1 MTEWTKTFIFVG
13 AAVVS
18 IGLAAAASTLSRP
31 SSPKEFERVGEL
43 FYPEFEDPTQARTLQ
58 VVSYDEDTSVIKDFD
73 VTWGK
78 EGWTISPYGYPADAK
93 DQLEK
98 TASSVIGVE
107 RTGLASRREADQERY
122 NVLDPLDED
131 ATKLKGRGSRVTLK
145 DAKGNVLADYILGK
159 PVDGREGY
167 FYVRKPKEKE
177 TYIAKVDFNLS
188 TRFADWI
195 ESDLLGLSASDLKRI
210 EILDYSVD
218 EAKGAIDRRDASVLI
233 RGENFGPW
241 KLEGLDEAKE
251 EVNTAE
257 VNKVTR
263 VLDDLKIIGVRPKPA
278 GLNPDLTLDPKAIDN
293 QISLQLLAQ
302 SLAGKG
308 LLLLQNRDGEFQ
320 LVAKEGQVIATA
332 ENGVAYDL
340 YFGEQFTGSQF
351 ELEFG
356 DAEKAKKPKQL
367 KKHDKDAQDDKKE
380 GDKQPSASGD
390 KGRYV
395 LITARFEPS
404 ALGEA
409 PKPPTDPQPLPES
422 ATDADKKKSEEDAK
436 KAKEDYETARKAYD
450 TKVADAK
457 KRVDELNERFKK
469 WYYVISAE
477 SFQDLRLSR
486 DALVQA
492 KTETKPAAGTP
503 TTPPQ
508 TPAPSPS
515 TPLGEAAAPTEAPRP
530 EPDAAAPGAPA
541 TPAAETPA
549 TSDAAAESPTEPA
562 APPAETPSETPA
574 GTPPE

>member
-18 IGLAAAASTLSRP
+18 VGLAAAASSLSRP
-31 SSPKEFERVGEL
+31 SAPKEFERVGQE
-43 FYPEFEDPTQARTLQ
+43 FYPEFEDPALARTLQ

-98 TASSVIGVE
+98 TAASVIGVE

-122 NVLDPLDED
+122 GVLDPLDED
-131 ATKLKGRGSRVTLK
+131 ATKLKGRGNRVTLK
-145 DAKGNVLADYILGK
+145 DAKGNALADYILGK
-159 PVDGREGY
+159 PVEGREGY
-167 FYVRKPKEKE
+167 FYVRTPKEKE
-177 TYIAKVDFNLS
+177 TYIAKVDLNLS

-218 EAKGAIDRRDASVLI
+218 ETKGAIDRRDASVLL

-241 KLEGLDEAKE
+241 TLEGLDETKE
-251 EVNTAE
+251 QVNTAE

-263 VLDDLKIIGVRPKPA
+263 VLDELKIIGVRPKPA
-278 GLNPDLTLDPKAIDN
+278 GLNPDLTLDPKTIDN
-293 QISLQLLAQ
+293 QLSLQLLAQ

-356 DAEKAKKPKQL
+356 DAAKANKPKRL
-367 KKHDKDAQDDKKE
+367 KKDGKDEKNEGEEATTAQ
-380 GDKQPSASGD
+380 

-409 PKPPTDPQPLPES
+409 PAPPAEPQPLPEGAS
-422 ATDADKKKSEEDAK
+422 DADKKKAEEAAK
-436 KAKEDYETARKAYD
+436 TAKEAYETAKQAHE

-486 DALVQA
+486 DALVQPKA
-492 KTETKPAAGTP
+492 ETKPADGTASPATPQSPDAAP
-503 TTPPQ
+503 TS
-508 TPAPSPS
+508 PAD
-515 TPLGEAAAPTEAPRP
+515 AAAPAEAPRP
-530 EPDAAAPGAPA
+530 ESAPA
-541 TPAAETPA
+541 DAPPEASKTSEPAVDPPA
-549 TSDAAAESPTEPA
+549 NPENDTDGPAEPA
-562 APPAETPSETPA
+562 APSAEGAAETSPPA
-574 GTPPE
+574 APE